1 MHMRIFPD
9 GLSHTFHLSRQI
21 WDVALQ
27 STVAPPLSQ
36 AQYAALPAV
45 SPQLHRNGRQ
55 ATLVVSMCAE
65 CFLRR
70 QSWCGIAQASR
81 DPLGSM
87 IAVPLPGSILYALL
101 GTSRNSNLLS
111 WPEYLPPVLPL
122 PCQVLEGR
130 SDLFQPPVA
139 AGISEHSE
147 NYYLRS
153 MREFEP
159 GDVSIYLCHTAEGC
173 WCRWH
178 TSRQ

>member
-1 MHMRIFPD
+1 MGFLTHFTFPD
-9 GLSHTFHLSRQI
+9 RSGTWPCKALWFHPFLKHSTLLFLLS
-21 WDVALQ
+21 
-27 STVAPPLSQ
+27 
-36 AQYAALPAV
+36 LP
-45 SPQLHRNGRQ
+45 SLHRNGRQ
-55 ATLVVSMCAE
+55 ATLVISMCAE
-65 CFLRR
+65 CFQRT
-70 QSWCGIAQASR
+70 QSRCGLAQASR

-111 WPEYLPPVLPL
+111 WPEYLPQVLPL
-122 PCQVLEGR
+122 PCQVLEEG
-130 SDLFQPPVA
+130 SDLFPPPVA